1 MSLEI
6 IFWSVFILFTAIQL
20 YYHWGYFSRLSNH
33 VISDNKSAI
42 ELPVSIVVASRN
54 EVRLLPALIT
64 KLVSQDYSSFE
75 VIIVNDRSSDG
86 SESLLNSLKQ
96 VNQKLKVIHVH
107 NLPEGWNGKKN
118 ALQLGIE
125 AAQHEI
131 ILLTDADCIPN
142 SNQWIRK
149 MVGCFKEETD
159 FVLGFSPYK
168 KKKGFLN
175 QVIQFET
182 LLTAIQYLSFTIKR
196 QPYMGVGRNL
206 AYRKSVFI
214 EHSFQGF
221 ESQTGG
227 DDDLFVNAHANATN
241 TEICIHPDAHITSIP
256 KNTWSEYFIQK
267 VRHLSVGKNY
277 RKKDQTRLGLFA
289 LSSLIGWMMLFWA
302 ILAGFNIGLTLVIVG
317 IKSLSF
323 YVIFTLSG
331 RKLKMNMAYWA
342 LPFLD
347 LCLNLYYPMVG
358 LVALIAKKVKWS

>member
-6 IFWSVFILFTAIQL
+6 IFFSVFILSTAVQL
-20 YYHWGYFSRLSNH
+20 YYHWAYFSLLPNC
-33 VISDNKSAI
+33 VISDNKSTAQ
-42 ELPVSIVVASRN
+42 LPVSIVVAARN
-54 EVRLLPALIT
+54 EARLLPILIT

-86 SESLLNSLKQ
+86 SEALLNSLEQ
-96 VNQKLKVIHVH
+96 LNQRLKVIHVH
-107 NLPEGWNGKKN
+107 DLPEGWNGKKN

-142 SNQWIRK
+142 SDQWISR
-149 MVGCFKEETD
+149 MAGSFRENTD
-159 FVLGFSPYK
+159 FVLGFSPYE

-175 QVIQFET
+175 QMIQFET
-182 LLTAIQYLSFTIKR
+182 LLTAIQYLSFAIKR

-206 AYRKSVFI
+206 AYRKSVFLK
-214 EHSFQGF
+214 HSFQGY
-221 ESQTGG
+221 ESKTGG
-227 DDDLFVNAHANATN
+227 DDDLFVNAHATAAN
-241 TEICIHPDAHITSIP
+241 TEICIHPDAHVTSIP
-256 KNTWSEYFIQK
+256 KSNWRNYFRQK
-267 VRHLSVGKNY
+267 LRHLSVGKNY

-289 LSSLIGWMMLFWA
+289 LSSLTGWIMLFWA
-302 ILAGFNIGLTLVIVG
+302 ILASFNIGLILVIVG

-323 YVIFTLSG
+323 YVIFTRSG

>member
-20 YYHWGYFSRLSNH
+20 YFHWGYFSLLLSH
-33 VISDNKSAI
+33 VISDEKTAI
-42 ELPVSIVVASRN
+42 VLPVSIVVAARN
-54 EVRLLPALIT
+54 EVKLLPVLIT
-64 KLVSQDYSSFE
+64 KLLSQDYSSFE

-96 VNQKLKVIHVH
+96 VNQKLKAIHVH

-142 SNQWIRK
+142 SSQWISK
-149 MVGCFKEETD
+149 MAGSFKEETD
-159 FVLGFSPYK
+159 FVLGFSPYE

-175 QVIQFET
+175 QIIQFET
-182 LLTAIQYLSFTIKR
+182 LLTAIQYLSFAIKK

-206 AYRKSVFI
+206 AYRKSLFL

-227 DDDLFVNAHANATN
+227 DDDLFVNAHANDIN
-241 TEICIHPDAHITSIP
+241 TEICIHPDAHVTSIP
-256 KNTWSEYFIQK
+256 KTTWSEYFTQK

-289 LSSLIGWMMLFWA
+289 LSSLIGWIMLFWA
-302 ILAGFNIGLTLVIVG
+302 ILADFNIGLTLVVIG